1 MSWADV
7 HGESNPILIPEEAQ
21 VMSMRSL
28 LVQTKEEVVADNSMV
43 AAESAE
49 AAKAGKE
56 VLERGGNAVDA
67 AVATSVSRRWPA
79 WAEEAQR

>member
-7 HGESNPILIPEEAQ
+7 HGEGNPISIPEEAQ

-56 VLERGGNAVDA
+56 
-67 AVATSVSRRWPA
+67 
-79 WAEEAQR
+79 